1 MRNADQFTVLLAIQI
16 KIQIKVQVATHPA
29 IVGPP

>member
-16 KIQIKVQVATHPA
+16 KIQVKVATHPA